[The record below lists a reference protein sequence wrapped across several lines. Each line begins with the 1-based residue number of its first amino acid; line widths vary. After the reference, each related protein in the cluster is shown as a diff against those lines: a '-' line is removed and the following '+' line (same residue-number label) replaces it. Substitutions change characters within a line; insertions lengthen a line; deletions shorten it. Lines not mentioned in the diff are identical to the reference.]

1 MGQRICSLS
10 ARVPLASGLRW
21 PSRLTDPG
29 SNRAIW
35 LRLWSLCL
43 ILLLSACQPAP
54 YQLSSRYPSASQ
66 NERIAFLILH
76 YTDEDDTHSLRLLT
90 EPAHQVSAH
99 YLIPR
104 DTDQTPLPVYQLVP
118 DSQRAWHAG
127 RSRWHQYAGLNASS
141 LGIEI
146 VNLGYPLEDAL
157 LPAHQRRWQPYTQ
170 AQIAAI
176 GALTQKLVQRYR
188 IPPTQVLAHSDVA
201 PERKQDPG
209 PHFPWRELALHY
221 GVGAWPDEA
230 RVTALRQQPAPP
242 WNALTWQQQL
252 ARYGYGVAP
261 SGTWDEQ
268 SHAALRAFQLHFRPA
283 LVSGEPDEQ
292 SQAILTALLERYFPE
307 PG

>member
-10 ARVPLASGLRW
+10 ARVPLASGRRW
-21 PSRLTDPG
+21 PSRLPDLG
-29 SNRAIW
+29 SNRAMW

-76 YTDEDDTHSLRLLT
+76 YTDEDDANSLRLLT

-146 VNLGYPLEDAL
+146 VNLGYPPEDAL

-209 PHFPWRELALHY
+209 PHFPWRELAQHY

-230 RVTALRQQPAPP
+230 RVTALRQQPAAA

-252 ARYGYGVAP
+252 ARYGYGIAP

-268 SHAALRAFQLHFRPA
+268 SRAALRAFQLHFRPA

-292 SQAILTALLERYFPE
+292 SQAILTALLERYFP
-307 PG
+307 

>member
-10 ARVPLASGLRW
+10 ARVPLASGRRW
-21 PSRLTDPG
+21 PSRLPDPG
-29 SNRAIW
+29 SNGVIW

-76 YTDEDDTHSLRLLT
+76 YTDEDDANSLRLLT

-146 VNLGYPLEDAL
+146 VNLGYPPEDAL

-230 RVTALRQQPAPP
+230 RVTALRQQPVPP

>member
-1 MGQRICSLS
+1 M
-10 ARVPLASGLRW
+10 
-21 PSRLTDPG
+21 
-29 SNRAIW
+29 W

-76 YTDEDDTHSLRLLT
+76 YTDEDDANSLRLLT

-146 VNLGYPLEDAL
+146 VNLGYPPEDAL

-209 PHFPWRELALHY
+209 PHFPWRELAQHY

-230 RVTALRQQPAPP
+230 RVTALRQQPAAA

-252 ARYGYGVAP
+252 ARYGYGIAP

-268 SHAALRAFQLHFRPA
+268 SRAALRAFQLHFRPA

>member
-1 MGQRICSLS
+1 MGQRLCSLS

-76 YTDEDDTHSLRLLT
+76 YTDENDANSLRLLT

-146 VNLGYPLEDAL
+146 VNLGYPPEDAL

-230 RVTALRQQPAPP
+230 RVTALRQQPAAA

-252 ARYGYGVAP
+252 ARYGYGIAP

-268 SHAALRAFQLHFRPA
+268 SRAALRAFQLHFRPA

-292 SQAILTALLERYFPE
+292 SQAILTALLERYFP
-307 PG
+307 

>member
-10 ARVPLASGLRW
+10 ARVPLASGRRW
-21 PSRLTDPG
+21 PSRLPDLG
-29 SNRAIW
+29 SNRAMW

-76 YTDEDDTHSLRLLT
+76 YTDEDDANSLRLLT

-146 VNLGYPLEDAL
+146 VNLGYPPEDAL

-209 PHFPWRELALHY
+209 PHFPWRELAQHY

-230 RVTALRQQPAPP
+230 RVTALRQQPAAA

-252 ARYGYGVAP
+252 ARYGYGIAP

-268 SHAALRAFQLHFRPA
+268 SRAALRAFQLHFRPA

>member
-21 PSRLTDPG
+21 PSRLPDPG

-76 YTDEDDTHSLRLLT
+76 YTDEDDANSLRLLT

-146 VNLGYPLEDAL
+146 VNLGYPPEDAL

-242 WNALTWQQQL
+242 WNALNWQQQL

-268 SHAALRAFQLHFRPA
+268 SRAALRAFQLHFRPA

-292 SQAILTALLERYFPE
+292 SQAILTALLERYFP
-307 PG
+307 

>member
-1 MGQRICSLS
+1 M
-10 ARVPLASGLRW
+10 
-21 PSRLTDPG
+21 
-29 SNRAIW
+29 W

-76 YTDEDDTHSLRLLT
+76 YTDEDDANSLRLLT

-146 VNLGYPLEDAL
+146 VNLGYPPEDAL

-209 PHFPWRELALHY
+209 PHFPWRELAQHY

-230 RVTALRQQPAPP
+230 RVTALRQQPAAA

-252 ARYGYGVAP
+252 ARYGYGIAP

-268 SHAALRAFQLHFRPA
+268 SRAALRAFQLHFRPA

-292 SQAILTALLERYFPE
+292 SQAILTALLERYFP
-307 PG
+307 

>member
-10 ARVPLASGLRW
+10 ARVPLASGRRW
-21 PSRLTDPG
+21 PSRLPDLG

-35 LRLWSLCL
+35 VRLWSLCL

-76 YTDEDDTHSLRLLT
+76 YTDEDDANSLRLLT

-146 VNLGYPLEDAL
+146 VNLGYPPEDAL

-209 PHFPWRELALHY
+209 PHFPWCELAQHY

-230 RVTALRQQPAPP
+230 RVTALRQQPAAA

-252 ARYGYGVAP
+252 ARYGYGIAP

-268 SHAALRAFQLHFRPA
+268 SRAALRAFQLHFRPA

>member
-1 MGQRICSLS
+1 MGRRLHSPLS
-10 ARVPLASGLRW
+10 RQQAAGGWRRPWQLGIHLPRTRRHGFA
-21 PSRLTDPG
+21 
-29 SNRAIW
+29 
-35 LRLWSLCL
+35 LCL
-43 ILLLSACQPAP
+43 ALLLSACQPAP
-54 YQLSSRYPSASQ
+54 YRLNNDYQSASQ

-76 YTDEDDTHSLRLLT
+76 YTDEDDGHSLRLLT

-104 DTDQTPLPVYQLVP
+104 DTHERPLPVYQLVP

-127 RSRWHQYAGLNASS
+127 SSRWHQYAGLNASS

-146 VNLGYPLEDAL
+146 VNLGYPPEDEL

-170 AQIAAI
+170 AQIAAL
-176 GALTQKLVQRYR
+176 GALTHKLVERYQ

-221 GVGAWPDEA
+221 GVGAWPDETRLA
-230 RVTALRQQPAPP
+230 ELRQQPAPA
-242 WNALTWQQQL
+242 WDALGWQQRL

-261 SGTWDEQ
+261 SDSWDEQ
-268 SHAALRAFQLHFRPA
+268 SRAALRAFQLHFRPA
-283 LVSGEPDEQ
+283 LISGEADAE

-307 PG
+307 QR